1 MAETVP
7 SKSEAKRERQPI
19 SVPFIWEEKPG
30 MPKKDWIPTVRPTKP
45 PSPAVKLV
53 VSVPFG
59 WEEKPGT
66 PLPSFVQPPKE
77 PAFVA
82 LQEHSSIIFSPP
94 PKYSNHNFGN
104 NNDQGDNE
112 GDDGSSDTYSIETD
126 ESFTSAKSLLANGLI
141 STTAIASAVPCLALT
156 TIDHE
161 QLQSPGSPASET
173 ESTSSYATGTTSLVG
188 APFLEWLFPLLVPSS
203 GVPNKVGYLEMNP
216 SHKEFLHET
225 NSSQARRPLLTLG
238 ELIVMSR
245 RRSCRR
251 KVTKMHKQRSVVN
264 KFCLILIPL

>member
-7 SKSEAKRERQPI
+7 CKSEAKRERQPI

-30 MPKKDWIPTVRPTKP
+30 IPKKDWIRTVRPAKP

-82 LQEHSSIIFSPP
+82 LQEHSSIVFSSQ
-94 PKYSNHNFGN
+94 PKYSDHNYE
-104 NNDQGDNE
+104 NE

-141 STTAIASAVPCLALT
+141 STNAIASAVPCLALT
-156 TIDHE
+156 TTDHE

-203 GVPNKVGYLEMNP
+203 GVPNKLGYLERDT
-216 SHKEFLHET
+216 SHKELLHEM

-245 RRSCRR
+245 RRSCQR
-251 KVTKMHKQRSVVN
+251 KVMTMHKQRSMVN
-264 KFCLILIPL
+264 QSQSNVLTK